1 VAQADLCTL
10 IARDLTVSFG
20 AVTVLDSVS
29 LTVGPGDRL
38 GLVAPNGTGKS
49 SLLRVLAGQLTPDGG
64 QVRVT
69 PPTATVGLL
78 AQEPERRLDETV
90 RQAIARRTGVADATA
105 EYEAATAA
113 LATEPD
119 AAADRYSLA
128 LDRWLALGAVDLDSR
143 IGETWAELGLP
154 ERLLDQPT
162 ATLSGGE
169 AARAS
174 LAAVLLSRYDV
185 LLLDEPTNDLDFA
198 ALDRLEDFVRRR
210 HSPTLLVS
218 HDRAFLER
226 TITGVVEL
234 DEHSRR
240 ATRYEGGWLAYLDE
254 QATGRRHAE
263 EAWDQYQSERD
274 TLSDR
279 TQRQKQWA
287 VKGTVRAVKHPRDND
302 KFGKN
307 WAIEKSENLA
317 SKVRQSEKALQRLE
331 RDAPDK
337 PMDSWELR
345 FEIAEAPRSGQVV
358 ASLEG
363 AVVQRG
369 AFTLGPVDLQI
380 DWADRVAIV
389 GPNGAGKSTLLDALL
404 GRIELSAGRQRL
416 GPGVVVGEV
425 DQDRALFDAEGPLLD
440 AFQAAAGIES
450 MAEARTLLAK
460 FGLGADHVLRPARTL
475 SPGERTRAGLALL
488 QGRGVNC
495 LVLDEPTNHLDLPA
509 LEQLEQAL
517 STFAGTVLLVSH
529 DRRLLEAVTTT
540 RTLRVDDGTVGDD
553 SLVAGGTG

>member
-1 VAQADLCTL
+1 VPQPTPTTL
-10 IARDLTVSFG
+10 VARDLSVSFG
-20 AVTVLDSVS
+20 ATTVLDDVS
-29 LTVGPGDRL
+29 LTLAPGDRL

-49 SLLRVLAGQLTPDGG
+49 TLLRVLAGELAPDAGTV
-64 QVRVT
+64 QAT

-78 AQEPERRLDETV
+78 GQEPERRHDETV
-90 RQAIARRTGVADATA
+90 REAIARRTGVTAATA

-113 LATEPD
+113 LAAEPD

-128 LDRWLALGAVDLDSR
+128 FDRWLALGGADLDAR
-143 IGETWAELGLP
+143 IGEAWAGLGLP
-154 ERLLDQPT
+154 DRLLDQPT

-174 LAAVLLSRYDV
+174 LAAVLLSRHDV

-198 ALDRLEDFVRRR
+198 ALDRLEAFVVSRQA
-210 HSPTLLVS
+210 PLLLVS

-234 DEHSRR
+234 DEHTRR
-240 ATRYEGGWLAYLDE
+240 ATRFEGGWLGYLE
-254 QATGRRHAE
+254 ERATARRHAE
-263 EAWDQYQSERD
+263 EAWDRYQADRS

-287 VKGTVRAVKHPRDND
+287 VKGAVRAVKQPRDND

-317 SKVRQSEKALQRLE
+317 RKVRQSEKAIARLE
-331 RDAPDK
+331 REAPDK
-337 PMDSWELR
+337 PFEGWELR
-345 FEIAEAPRSGQVV
+345 FEIAEAGRSGQLV
-358 ASLEG
+358 ASLEQ
-363 AVVQRG
+363 AVVERG
-369 AFTLGPVDLQI
+369 DFTLGPVDLAVH
-380 DWADRVAIV
+380 WADRIAIV
-389 GPNGAGKSTLLDALL
+389 GPNGAGKTTLLDALL
-404 GRIELSAGRQRL
+404 GRTELSSGRQRL

-425 DQDRALFDAEGPLLD
+425 DQGRSVLDVDGPLLD
-440 AFQAAAGIES
+440 AFQVATGIDS

-460 FGLGADHVLRPARTL
+460 FGLGAEHVLRPARTL

-495 LVLDEPTNHLDLPA
+495 LVLDEPTNHLDLAA
-509 LEQLEQAL
+509 LEQVEQAL
-517 STFAGTVLLVSH
+517 DTFTGTVLLVSH
-529 DRRLLEAVTTT
+529 DRRLLDAVTTS
-540 RTLRVDDGTVGDD
+540 RTLRVQDGSVTEGGLPARD
-553 SLVAGGTG
+553 AG